1 MNELKDLLEDLQDYF
16 SNKSDAETVANVEY
30 MLAQRIGEQLASPS
44 EEEMSNDEWYEAAT
58 KAAQKDYENNGA
70 SYPETFINGS
80 LWARRI
86 AASLRSPSEQEVN
99 PLPFEFVRWYSGMQP
114 SQILQAFQ
122 RWKGEN
128 CQSTNQSSLQQSPDK
143 KEQKSTME
151 MCAAFSPEM
160 EESAPIGEDDIE
172 ARAKAYAD
180 EQCKGFEDK
189 SFSITLREFWHVVR
203 IAFTAA
209 LKEFDQKSKK

>member
-1 MNELKDLLEDLQDYF
+1 MKVVAEVTKEQKDFLDLIVHTDAANSIGGAKGELGNAVQWCI
-16 SNKSDAETVANVEY
+16 DACMKIEERYGIDACYVGHYDIRLPEHD
-30 MLAQRIGEQLASPS
+30 PS
-44 EEEMSNDEWYEAAT
+44 ESCKSVLIIKTTVDNLSSALD
-58 KAAQKDYENNGA
+58 
-70 SYPETFINGS
+70 
-80 LWARRI
+80 
-86 AASLRSPSEQEVN
+86 
-99 PLPFEFVRWYSGMQP
+99 
-114 SQILQAFQ
+114 
-122 RWKGEN
+122 
-128 CQSTNQSSLQQSPDK
+128 QSSLQQSPDK